1 MTPADF
7 TVRFPPPAAVVAPLA
22 GETLPKAKGKPL
34 ASEPAPADD
43 FLTRARAYIR
53 ANEGVKYEPYKD
65 SKGLWTVG
73 VGSLMS
79 PEDIRAMKGRRLTE
93 KEVEDRFTRDLKA
106 KESLA
111 RGKLGPAYDRM
122 SDEARIAVLDGVFRG
137 DLSGSPKALKL
148 LRDGKYTEAADEYL
162 DNDEYRESVALN
174 ERGKPHGVA
183 KRMERNAEAFR
194 ALGRTLKKD
203 ESPR

>member
-1 MTPADF
+1 MNPADF
-7 TVRFPPPAAVVAPLA
+7 TVRFPPPAVVAPLA

-53 ANEGVKYEPYKD
+53 ANEGVRYEPYKD

-79 PEDIRAMKGRRLTE
+79 PEDIRAMKGRKLTE

-111 RGKLGPAYDRM
+111 RTKLGPAYDRM
-122 SDEARIAVLDGVFRG
+122 PDDARIAVLD
-137 DLSGSPKALKL
+137 
-148 LRDGKYTEAADEYL
+148 AAPPL
-162 DNDEYRESVALN
+162 SVA
-174 ERGKPHGVA
+174 
-183 KRMERNAEAFR
+183 
-194 ALGRTLKKD
+194 T
-203 ESPR
+203 